1 MIGKNEEEDNNDNN
15 LYRIKLIANKRK
27 SLEDDTAQVSDLW
40 LQFTPV
46 IRILLAIKNI
56 NFRIVDSRKD

>member
-27 SLEDDTAQVSDLW
+27 SLEDDTAQVSDL
-40 LQFTPV
+40 
-46 IRILLAIKNI
+46 
-56 NFRIVDSRKD
+56 

>member
-40 LQFTPV
+40 FQFTP
-46 IRILLAIKNI
+46 IIRTLLALRILPFAL
-56 NFRIVDSRKD
+56 